1 MFQQLLDYILS
12 VFQMVITLFQ
22 NTDLGGFSY
31 ETVLVSIAVVTI
43 IVRVIIVV
51 MK

>member
-12 VFQMVITLFQ
+12 VFQMVIALFQ